1 VDLLAKLYPGRHK
14 VVSDVLVRE
23 ADLKSWVADYDL
35 HHFSVHA
42 TFRPQEPLLSYL
54 KLNTGGPDDGE
65 LTAAEMFG
73 LPLEQSRL
81 VVLSAC
87 ETGQAQATHANE
99 VLGMVRALLYAGA
112 NTLILSGWK
121 VHAAST
127 GLWMQTFYQEAQNR
141 SVGEAA
147 RLALMT
153 VKRQPQYS
161 HPYYWGPFLLI
172 GR

>member
-1 VDLLAKLYPGRHK
+1 
-14 VVSDVLVRE
+14 
-23 ADLKSWVADYDL
+23 
-35 HHFSVHA
+35 
-42 TFRPQEPLLSYL
+42 
-54 KLNTGGPDDGE
+54 
-65 LTAAEMFG
+65 MFG

-112 NTLILSGWK
+112 NTLVLSGWK
-121 VHAAST
+121 VDTAST
-127 GLWMQTFYQEAQNR
+127 GLWMQTFYQEAQSR
-141 SVGEAA
+141 SVGEAT

-153 VKRQPQYS
+153 VKQQPHYR